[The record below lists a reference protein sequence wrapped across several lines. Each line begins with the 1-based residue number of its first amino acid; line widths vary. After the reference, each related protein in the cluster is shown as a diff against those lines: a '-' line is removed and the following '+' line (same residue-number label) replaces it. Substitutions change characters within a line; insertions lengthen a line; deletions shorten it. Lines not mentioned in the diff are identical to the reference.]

1 MIIYIGK
8 QFYRKKVFTM
18 DIKAKIDE
26 IVAKIKSD
34 PAMMD
39 NFQKDPVKTVEG
51 IAGVDLPDDQINPV
65 IEGIKA
71 KLAGGALSGITDKIT
86 GLFNK

>member
-1 MIIYIGK
+1 
-8 QFYRKKVFTM
+8 M
-18 DIKAKIDE
+18 DIKATIDQ
-26 IVAKIKSD
+26 VVTKLKSD
-34 PAMMD
+34 PSMMD

-71 KLAGGALSGITDKIT
+71 KIGGGVLSGITDKIG

>member
-1 MIIYIGK
+1 
-8 QFYRKKVFTM
+8 M
-18 DIKAKIDE
+18 DIKATIDQ
-26 IVAKIKSD
+26 VVTKLKSD
-34 PAMMD
+34 PSMMD

-71 KLAGGALSGITDKIT
+71 KIGGGVLSGIKDKIG

>member
-1 MIIYIGK
+1 
-8 QFYRKKVFTM
+8 M
-18 DIKAKIDE
+18 DIKATIDQ
-26 IVAKIKSD
+26 VVTKLKSD
-34 PAMMD
+34 PSMMD

-71 KLAGGALSGITDKIT
+71 KIGGGVLSGITDKI
-86 GLFNK
+86 GELFNK